1 MSWVHLLLWQAAQS
15 LIELVGDALHRH
27 VEVWRHRLDAAGPIR
42 RGRACRTWAKVAPWN
57 RADVQAWILVD
68 VVLVDLV
75 DLTDLP
81 LDLANL
87 SKRRCNHEVLLRRV
101 ALTLHLR
108 LRQTIIRVLVMVRR
122 LRRRQS
128 CASHVRLLLFLLV
141 HHRVAFR
148 LIQHHATRFVRVH

>member
-27 VEVWRHRLDAAGPIR
+27 VEVRRHRLDAAGSVR
-42 RGRACRTWAKVAPWN
+42 RGRASRTWAKVTARN

-75 DLTDLP
+75 DLADLP

-87 SKRRCNHEVLLRRV
+87 SKRRCYHEVLLRRV

-108 LRQTIIRVLVMVRR
+108 LRQTVIRVRIMV
-122 LRRRQS
+122 
-128 CASHVRLLLFLLV
+128 
-141 HHRVAFR
+141 
-148 LIQHHATRFVRVH
+148 